1 MEFTFTEHYVFESK
15 PVFRDSFFIHPIQD
29 MGDDFK
35 GFEINPYTYDDNVA
49 VYDNL
54 IFVLED
60 NISQRHWNIEG
71 RRSRISIGDEYA
83 LDRGNDVRIL
93 DKHTF
98 NELVGYVIKGLI
110 NPYVKDLV
118 AKSKTRLIFRDED
131 LEESARNYVEWQLD
145 KFLHIETSDHGIEQ
159 ELSDN

>member
-1 MEFTFTEHYVFESK
+1 MEFTATEHFTFISK
-15 PVFRDSFFIHPIQD
+15 PVFQDSFFIHPIQD

-35 GFEINPYTYDDNVA
+35 GFEINPFTKDNIQ
-49 VYDNL
+49 VYDRIISTLTYKINL
-54 IFVLED
+54 REWD
-60 NISQRHWNIEG
+60 IEG
-71 RRSRISIGDEYA
+71 RRSRISIGGEYA
-83 LDRGNDVRIL
+83 LNRGNDVRIL
-93 DKHTF
+93 DQSTF
-98 NELVGYVIKGLI
+98 LRLVRYVTNDLI

-145 KFLHIETSDHGIEQ
+145 KFLEFETLDHGIEQ